1 MSTLEAKERLRREQ
15 NILDRLE
22 GVKRLIQMETTL
34 MTTEGARRFIGY
46 SLTDR
51 EGKKVGRGN
60 LLNEVR
66 DEIQVQLLSLVAL
79 CYGDNPDIG
88 EPGAML
94 EWGGEVD
101 GEHPE
106 DYFRRTFDACL
117 HWNA

>member
-15 NILDRLE
+15 NLLDRLE

-34 MTTEGARRFIGY
+34 MTTEGTKRFRGCRNA
-46 SLTDR
+46 D
-51 EGKKVGRGN
+51 GRP

-66 DEIQVQLLSLVAL
+66 YEIQVQLLSLVAL

-94 EWGGEVD
+94 DWGGEVD

-106 DYFRRTFDACL
+106 DYFRRTFNACL

>member
-15 NILDRLE
+15 NLLDRLE
-22 GVKRLIQMETTL
+22 GVRRLIQMETTL
-34 MTTEGARRFIGY
+34 MTTEGAKRFRGCR
-46 SLTDR
+46 DAN
-51 EGKKVGRGN
+51 GRP

-66 DEIQVQLLSLVAL
+66 NEIQVQLLSLVAL

-94 EWGGEVD
+94 DWGGEVD

>member
-22 GVKRLIQMETTL
+22 GVRRLIQMETTL
-34 MTTEGARRFIGY
+34 MTTEGAKRFRGY
-46 SLTDR
+46 RLADNGSP
-51 EGKKVGRGN
+51 

-66 DEIQVQLLSLVAL
+66 YEIQVQLLSLVAL

-94 EWGGEVD
+94 EWSGEVD

-106 DYFRRTFDACL
+106 DYFRRTFNACL

>member
-22 GVKRLIQMETTL
+22 GVKRLVQMETTL
-34 MTTEGARRFIGY
+34 MTTEGAMRF
-46 SLTDR
+46 
-51 EGKKVGRGN
+51 RGCRDAN
-60 LLNEVR
+60 GSPLLNEVR

>member
-34 MTTEGARRFIGY
+34 MTTEGATQFRKYRLVDNGS
-46 SLTDR
+46 SLFND
-51 EGKKVGRGN
+51 VG
-60 LLNEVR
+60 

-106 DYFRRTFDACL
+106 DYFWRTFKACL
-117 HWNA
+117 HWNI

>member
-1 MSTLEAKERLRREQ
+1 
-15 NILDRLE
+15 
-22 GVKRLIQMETTL
+22 METTL
-34 MTTEGARRFIGY
+34 MTTEGAKRFRGCR
-46 SLTDR
+46 DAN
-51 EGKKVGRGN
+51 GRP

-94 EWGGEVD
+94 DWGGDVD

-106 DYFRRTFDACL
+106 DYFRRAFDTCL
-117 HWNA
+117 HWNV

>member
-34 MTTEGARRFIGY
+34 MTTEGAGRFRVY
-46 SLTDR
+46 RVADN
-51 EGKKVGRGN
+51 GRL
-60 LLNEVR
+60 LLNELR

-79 CYGDNPDIG
+79 CYGDNPDVG
-88 EPGAML
+88 EPNAML
-94 EWGGEVD
+94 DWSGEAID